1 MTPLR
6 DRTLAAVSHLWEC
19 SLAENLRRIS
29 AWELPIR
36 QVGLLFYERETSLGY
51 APEEFSNL
59 VGLSA
64 HAHLP
69 MDLPWEAGAKAVW
82 DIICRLMEK
91 PSACGATGFLS
102 SGKEDEPCMREC
114 APLAHDRNTGRNL
127 TRPEGKKTECQ
138 LWGGVLHPPAEPRLL
153 AGVAG
158 LWRKAGPGWRLMVE
172 NIPSQDLR
180 VHWPV
185 IRDMDLPVCLD
196 VGHLMAFGQEW
207 LLDEPGL
214 PGRVELVHC
223 YAPGRAR
230 GVHVHLPLSELTGA
244 QAVTVRRIL
253 DMAPATAPIL
263 FEIFS
268 YAHLLDSLERFYQ
281 LDAGGENRK

>member
-1 MTPLR
+1 
-6 DRTLAAVSHLWEC
+6 LWPG

-29 AWELPIR
+29 AWQLPIR
-36 QVGLLFYERETSLGY
+36 QVGLLFYESETSLGY
-51 APEEFSNL
+51 APEEFAAL
-59 VGLSA
+59 AGLSA

-69 MDLPWEAGAKAVW
+69 MDLPWEAGAPAVW

-91 PSACGATGFLS
+91 PVGH
-102 SGKEDEPCMREC
+102 R
-114 APLAHDRNTGRNL
+114 
-127 TRPEGKKTECQ
+127 
-138 LWGGVLHPPAEPRLL
+138 LWGGVLHPPENPKLL

-158 LWRKAGPGWRLMVE
+158 LWREAKPGWRLMVE

-180 VHWPV
+180 AHWPV
-185 IRDMDLPVCLD
+185 IVDMDLPVCLD
-196 VGHLMAFGQEW
+196 VGHLLAFGQEW

-230 GVHVHLPLSELTGA
+230 GVHVHLPLSELTPA
-244 QAVTVRRIL
+244 QAVTLRRIL
-253 DMAPATAPIL
+253 DMVSAIAPIL

-281 LDAGGENRK
+281 LDAQGENRK